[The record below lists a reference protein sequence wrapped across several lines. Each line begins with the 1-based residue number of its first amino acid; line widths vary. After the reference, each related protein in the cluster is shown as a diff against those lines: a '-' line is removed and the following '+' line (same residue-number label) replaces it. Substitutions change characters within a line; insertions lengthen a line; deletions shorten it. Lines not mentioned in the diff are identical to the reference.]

1 MKRPSTPEHL
11 PYHIDAETPAG
22 QRPEQAPP
30 ASRRHE
36 GEITMS
42 NTNTNVIARFRELA
56 TRSEPYLYAVL
67 RIVAG
72 ALFAFHGAQKVLGV
86 LSEFTPQIGSQLW
99 IGGVIELV
107 GGALIALGVLTRPVA
122 LLASGQ
128 MAVAYTQF
136 HWKLAL
142 GGGMW
147 LPAMNKGE
155 LAVIYCFLFLFF
167 AARGNGILALGARR
181 SSLARADEPGTW
193 KTAGSEA
200 R

>member
-1 MKRPSTPEHL
+1 
-11 PYHIDAETPAG
+11 
-22 QRPEQAPP
+22 
-30 ASRRHE
+30 
-36 GEITMS
+36 MS
-42 NTNTNVIARFRELA
+42 NANTNNLTRLRELA
-56 TRSEPYLYAVL
+56 TRSEPYLYGVL

-72 ALFAFHGAQKVLGV
+72 ALFAFHGVQKILGV
-86 LSEFTPQIGSQLW
+86 MSPFTPHVGSQLW

-107 GGALIALGVLTRPVA
+107 GGTLIALGVLTRPMA
-122 LLASGQ
+122 FLASGQ

-147 LPAMNKGE
+147 LPAINKGE

-167 AARGNGILALGARR
+167 AAHGNGALALGARR
-181 SSLARADEPGTW
+181 AAVAAPARPSSL

>member
-1 MKRPSTPEHL
+1 
-11 PYHIDAETPAG
+11 
-22 QRPEQAPP
+22 
-30 ASRRHE
+30 
-36 GEITMS
+36 MS
-42 NTNTNVIARFRELA
+42 NTNTNTITRFRELA
-56 TRSEPYLYAVL
+56 IRSEPYLYAVL

-72 ALFAFHGAQKVLGV
+72 ALFAFHGAQKVLGL
-86 LSEFTPQIGSQLW
+86 LSQFTPQVGSQLW

-107 GGALIALGVLTRPVA
+107 GGLLIALGVFTRPVA
-122 LLASGQ
+122 FLASGQ

-181 SSLARADEPGTW
+181 SSPARADEPGSW

>member
-1 MKRPSTPEHL
+1 
-11 PYHIDAETPAG
+11 
-22 QRPEQAPP
+22 
-30 ASRRHE
+30 
-36 GEITMS
+36 MS
-42 NTNTNVIARFRELA
+42 NTNTNETIGRLRELA

-86 LSEFTPQIGSQLW
+86 LSEFTPQAGSQLW
-99 IGGVIELV
+99 VGGVIELV
-107 GGALIALGVLTRPVA
+107 GGALIALGVLTRPMA
-122 LLASGQ
+122 FLASGQ

-147 LPAMNKGE
+147 LPAINKGE

-167 AARGNGILALGARR
+167 AAHGNGILALGARR
-181 SSLARADEPGTW
+181 ASAAREGTSAALRA
-193 KTAGSEA
+193 AGSEA

>member
-1 MKRPSTPEHL
+1 
-11 PYHIDAETPAG
+11 
-22 QRPEQAPP
+22 
-30 ASRRHE
+30 
-36 GEITMS
+36 MS
-42 NTNTNVIARFRELA
+42 NANPNTTSRLRDLA
-56 TRSEPYLYAVL
+56 VRSEPYLYAML

-86 LSEFTPQIGSQLW
+86 FSQFTPQAGSQLW

-122 LLASGQ
+122 FLASGQ

-142 GGGMW
+142 GAGMW
-147 LPAMNKGE
+147 LPAVNKGE

-167 AARGNGILALGARR
+167 AAHGNGILALGSRR
-181 SSLARADEPGTW
+181 AVVAGRGQPGTL
-193 KTAGSEA
+193 KAASSEA
-200 R
+200 H

>member
-1 MKRPSTPEHL
+1 
-11 PYHIDAETPAG
+11 
-22 QRPEQAPP
+22 
-30 ASRRHE
+30 
-36 GEITMS
+36 MS
-42 NTNTNVIARFRELA
+42 NANTNTFAGLRQLA
-56 TRSEPYLYAVL
+56 ARSEPYLYSVL

-86 LSEFTPQIGSQLW
+86 LSEFTPQVGSQLW

-107 GGALIALGVLTRPVA
+107 AGALIALGVLTRPLA
-122 LLASGQ
+122 FLASGQ

-142 GGGMW
+142 ARGLW
-147 LPAMNKGE
+147 LPAINKGE

-181 SSLARADEPGTW
+181 APAARDDGTATL
-193 KTAGSEA
+193 KAAASQA

>member
-1 MKRPSTPEHL
+1 
-11 PYHIDAETPAG
+11 
-22 QRPEQAPP
+22 
-30 ASRRHE
+30 
-36 GEITMS
+36 MS
-42 NTNTNVIARFRELA
+42 NANTNTITRFRELA
-56 TRSEPYLYAVL
+56 ARSEPYLYAAL

-72 ALFAFHGAQKVLGV
+72 VLFAFHGAQKVLGL
-86 LSEFTPQIGSQLW
+86 LSQFTPQVGSQLW

-107 GGALIALGVLTRPVA
+107 GGVLIALGVLTRPVA
-122 LLASGQ
+122 FLASGQ

-167 AARGNGILALGARR
+167 AAHGNGILALGSSRAAAPRAAEAAR
-181 SSLARADEPGTW
+181 L

-200 R
+200 H

>member
-1 MKRPSTPEHL
+1 
-11 PYHIDAETPAG
+11 
-22 QRPEQAPP
+22 
-30 ASRRHE
+30 
-36 GEITMS
+36 MS
-42 NTNTNVIARFRELA
+42 NTNPKTIDRVRELA

-86 LSEFTPQIGSQLW
+86 LSQFSPQVGSQLW

-107 GGALIALGVLTRPVA
+107 GGVLIALGVLTRPVA
-122 LLASGQ
+122 FLSSGQ
-128 MAVAYTQF
+128 MAVAYIQF

-142 GGGMW
+142 AGGMW

-167 AARGNGILALGARR
+167 AARGNGPLALGARR
-181 SSLARADEPGTW
+181 PLVARQSATGTL
-193 KTAGSEA
+193 KAASSEA

>member
-1 MKRPSTPEHL
+1 
-11 PYHIDAETPAG
+11 
-22 QRPEQAPP
+22 
-30 ASRRHE
+30 
-36 GEITMS
+36 MS
-42 NTNTNVIARFRELA
+42 NPNSNGSNAVTRLRELA
-56 TRSEPYLYAVL
+56 AQSEPYLYVVL
-67 RIVAG
+67 CIVAG

-86 LSEFTPQIGSQLW
+86 LSQFTPQIGSQLW
-99 IGGVIELV
+99 VGGVIELV

-122 LLASGQ
+122 FLASGQ

-147 LPAMNKGE
+147 LPAINKGE

-167 AARGNGILALGARR
+167 AARGNGVLALGA
-181 SSLARADEPGTW
+181 SRAS
-193 KTAGSEA
+193 TAHPTQAGALKPASSEA

>member
-1 MKRPSTPEHL
+1 
-11 PYHIDAETPAG
+11 
-22 QRPEQAPP
+22 
-30 ASRRHE
+30 
-36 GEITMS
+36 MS

-181 SSLARADEPGTW
+181 SSLARADERGTW

>member
-1 MKRPSTPEHL
+1 
-11 PYHIDAETPAG
+11 
-22 QRPEQAPP
+22 
-30 ASRRHE
+30 
-36 GEITMS
+36 MS
-42 NTNTNVIARFRELA
+42 NPNTNPNQAVTRLRELA
-56 TRSEPYLYAVL
+56 ARSEPYLYAAL

-72 ALFAFHGAQKVLGV
+72 ALFAFHGAQKILGV
-86 LSEFTPQIGSQLW
+86 LSQFTPHVGSQIW

-107 GGALIALGVLTRPVA
+107 GGTLIALGVLTRPVA
-122 LLASGQ
+122 FLASGQ

-136 HWKLAL
+136 HWKLAF

-167 AARGNGILALGARR
+167 AAHGNGILALGARR
-181 SSLARADEPGTW
+181 AAVAPQRLSTTLKAARSD
-193 KTAGSEA
+193 A